1 MLLIK
6 GVGGGILES
15 LPLVFDGVENILDGW
30 VFQDVKPTELILDGW
45 VFQDVKP
52 TELIQDGYFIVESR
66 LGKEGSLDGYYVIE
80 TKGGVVLW
88 QM

>member
-15 LPLVFDGVENILDGW
+15 LPLVFDGVEN
-30 VFQDVKPTELILDGW
+30 ILDGW